1 MANFPVQ
8 RLRRLRANATLR
20 RMVRET
26 HVSPSDLIAP
36 LFMESGEGVR
46 TPIASLPGQHRFSPD
61 TAAQEAGELWQLGIP
76 AVILFGIP
84 LDEEKTVDGLAAYD
98 AN

>member
-61 TAAQEAGELWQLGIP
+61 TAAQQARRI
-76 AVILFGIP
+76 V
-84 LDEEKTVDGLAAYD
+84 AARNSRRHLVRHSARRRKD
-98 AN
+98 R